1 MQWNTEKDMQPGR
14 WQKGMRN
21 ETKIE
26 ESQKMLLEGNDIY
39 SKPENKN
46 IQTVR
51 IT

>member
-1 MQWNTEKDMQPGR
+1 
-14 WQKGMRN
+14 MRN
-21 ETKIE
+21 EIKIE
-26 ESQKMLLEGNDIY
+26 EGQKVLLEGNDIY